1 MTTLDWLVVA
11 FIALLAF
18 NGMRQGFIVGVLQLA
33 GFAAGAFAGSR
44 IGPLIL
50 AGGSHSPYAPLFAL
64 GGAVLLGSFLGGWFQ
79 LAGAALRH
87 RIHLPVIDTADG
99 ALGLVLGGVL
109 AAGLVWVIGAVA
121 LQTPGLGLRRDVQ
134 RSRILRALNDALPPS
149 GFVLN
154 ALARFDPLPQFAGPS
169 TKGLASPP
177 PRIARDP
184 QIRAAARSVVRV
196 LGTSCG
202 LGVEGSG
209 WVAAAGVVVTNAH
222 VVAGESDTVVQ
233 AQGAGPKL
241 DARVVA
247 FDPTNDIA
255 VLRVSSLGAPA
266 LPVAAPVSGRAA
278 AVLGFPHNGPYDV
291 RAARVGVTQPVL
303 AEDAYGRGPVK
314 RRITTLRGVVRSGN
328 SGGPLVDAD
337 GRVVATVFASAV
349 HQRPRGGYAVPEP
362 VVRRRVAGAGSG
374 RVSTG
379 PCAR

>member
-1 MTTLDWLVVA
+1 
-11 FIALLAF
+11 
-18 NGMRQGFIVGVLQLA
+18 
-33 GFAAGAFAGSR
+33 
-44 IGPLIL
+44 
-50 AGGSHSPYAPLFAL
+50 
-64 GGAVLLGSFLGGWFQ
+64 
-79 LAGAALRH
+79 
-87 RIHLPVIDTADG
+87 
-99 ALGLVLGGVL
+99 
-109 AAGLVWVIGAVA
+109 
-121 LQTPGLGLRRDVQ
+121 
-134 RSRILRALNDALPPS
+134 
-149 GFVLN
+149 
-154 ALARFDPLPQFAGPS
+154 
-169 TKGLASPP
+169 
-177 PRIARDP
+177 
-184 QIRAAARSVVRV
+184 
-196 LGTSCG
+196 
-202 LGVEGSG
+202 
-209 WVAAAGVVVTNAH
+209 VVTNAH